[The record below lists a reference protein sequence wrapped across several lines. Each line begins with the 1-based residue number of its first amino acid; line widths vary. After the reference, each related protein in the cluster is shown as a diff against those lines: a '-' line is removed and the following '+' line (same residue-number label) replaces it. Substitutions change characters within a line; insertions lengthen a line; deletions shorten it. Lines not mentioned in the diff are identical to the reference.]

1 MVVVIR
7 LVGSIIAIVALV
19 LIWKAHQYN
28 TLWWVILVLFILD
41 WMTAEAVRNSVKMGS
56 GKRIENIWTVANMVT
71 TLACF
76 VVSIIGIVLCVNVNA
91 KQTQELHTSSYVVKI
106 DDETRHSIEGFFNGY
121 EYFVS
126 AGNLLHGMLSSQNPV
141 EEYKKAVTLLNKSKN
156 DLIKCDP
163 ELLDSVYSDWGDV
176 LSNKLIPTIDIYIA
190 GTEPNADRNKLQ
202 KGDELIIEFDA
213 WLAKNRSEL
222 LLRLNKKFGY
232 EIK

>member
-1 MVVVIR
+1 
-7 LVGSIIAIVALV
+7 
-19 LIWKAHQYN
+19 
-28 TLWWVILVLFILD
+28 
-41 WMTAEAVRNSVKMGS
+41 
-56 GKRIENIWTVANMVT
+56 
-71 TLACF
+71 
-76 VVSIIGIVLCVNVNA
+76 
-91 KQTQELHTSSYVVKI
+91 
-106 DDETRHSIEGFFNGY
+106 
-121 EYFVS
+121 
-126 AGNLLHGMLSSQNPV
+126 MLSSQNPV

-213 WLAKNRSEL
+213 WLAKNWSEL